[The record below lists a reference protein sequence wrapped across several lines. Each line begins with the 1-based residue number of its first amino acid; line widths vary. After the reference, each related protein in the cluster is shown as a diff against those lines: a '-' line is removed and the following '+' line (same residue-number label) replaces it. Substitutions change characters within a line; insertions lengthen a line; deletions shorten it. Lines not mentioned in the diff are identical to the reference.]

1 MLSSCIYSGILKYCF
16 PSWFNARTLTTE
28 LLKRM
33 FLISVLFSINIVLAN
48 YSLQYCSLALDQV
61 HRPFL
66 FDRDIDGSLYSTSM
80 DNNSSILYY
89 R

>member
-16 PSWFNARTLTTE
+16 PSWFDSRMITTE

-33 FLISVLFSINIVLAN
+33 FLISVLFFINIVLAN
-48 YSLQYCSLALDQV
+48 YSLRYCSLALDQV

-66 FDRDIDGSLYSTSM
+66 IDRDIDGSLYSTSM

-89 R
+89 W